1 MDTADRVETI
11 DEMSLFL
18 GIKGYRQMFDL
29 LTAETAGKTGA
40 AALRAMAVTS

>member
-40 AALRAMAVTS
+40 AALRRWR